1 MVTKTVFG
9 SIPIIPAEIL
19 LKMQQRIGHILNG
32 MLAWIWEPFLC
43 PVVSIQWKNVDI
55 SDIRY

>member
-1 MVTKTVFG
+1 MTKTVFG
-9 SIPIIPAEIL
+9 SIPIIPTEIL

-32 MLAWIWEPFLC
+32 MLVWIWEPFLC

-55 SDIRY
+55 SD

>member
-1 MVTKTVFG
+1 VTKTVFG
-9 SIPIIPAEIL
+9 SIPIISTEIL

-32 MLAWIWEPFLC
+32 MLAWIWETFLC